1 MPERRKAN
9 SKSQAVPLIQRNMS
23 GRMAWRRTSSGAA
36 SAAPGAEAADA
47 AAGAGASAARAAAAS
62 AASAAGVACAAAP
75 RAPARAGLER
85 VGQGWCSH
93 TRQGAMGTAKQWAR
107 PRPAALW
114 KHRSPQQVP
123 ALHTHTPVGCSC
135 PVFGISSVPGGV
147 LPHALGK
154 PRPCGVRSSSFT
166 TQQPASRRVLIKKP
180 ARINTRWVLEPQRV
194 GAARRAGPYVS

>member
-123 ALHTHTPVGCSC
+123 ALHTRYPVGQLSW
-135 PVFGISSVPGGV
+135 I
-147 LPHALGK
+147 
-154 PRPCGVRSSSFT
+154 
-166 TQQPASRRVLIKKP
+166 
-180 ARINTRWVLEPQRV
+180 
-194 GAARRAGPYVS
+194 

>member
-9 SKSQAVPLIQRNMS
+9 SKSQVGPLIERNKS
-23 GRMAWRRTSSGAA
+23 GRMARRRTSSGAA
-36 SAAPGAEAADA
+36 SAAPGAEAAGA

-62 AASAAGVACAAAP
+62 AASAAAVACGAAP
-75 RAPARAGLER
+75 RAPARAGR

-93 TRQGAMGTAKQWAR
+93 TCRGAMGTAKQWAR

-180 ARINTRWVLEPQRV
+180 ARINTRWFLEPQRV